1 MMNGIIMWR
10 CGLIRKRFWMA
21 ASDLGIPS
29 YLHVI
34 FLQENHMKTL
44 WKNSV
49 WIPDFLRSK
58 HIHVKYNNVAAESK
72 TIGQCGLQ
80 NSYVWCQTLT
90 VLASVSAIN
99 QPRMTFSGV
108 TYRSAF
114 SCNKGELSRPKG
126 KIATHY
132 SDVWCAV
139 TNDDVL
145 VMGG

>member
-10 CGLIRKRFWMA
+10 CGLIRKRFWTA

-49 WIPDFLRSK
+49 WIPDFLQSK

-80 NSYVWCQTLT
+80 NFLCLI
-90 VLASVSAIN
+90 A
-99 QPRMTFSGV
+99 
-108 TYRSAF
+108 
-114 SCNKGELSRPKG
+114 KLSRCWHQFRPSISRVWLFLGWPIVLLSAVIQENCQDQKE
-126 KIATHY
+126 KLRHIIAMC
-132 SDVWCAV
+132 DA
-139 TNDDVL
+139 L
-145 VMGG
+145 LPMMMF